1 MLTAKQKQICLSQAN
16 IQCIVNFQT
25 SMKSAGLLKGWR
37 MHGRRG
43 MVNHL
48 PLHPRA
54 PCQSCSGVGS
64 SSRDS
69 TSAIEHC
76 RTAPWHLPPFFG
88 DWGVLWCLAR
98 CSFRAHEVRGQRLF
112 PHLCVGGA
120 SVDLLALFFFL
131 LNVEIF
137 AQLTELKLD
146 QVSFA
151 WPHVFSSGGCAAL
164 IMIWKQE

>member
-1 MLTAKQKQICLSQAN
+1 
-16 IQCIVNFQT
+16 
-25 SMKSAGLLKGWR
+25 MKSAGLLKGWR

-98 CSFRAHEVRGQRLF
+98 CSFRAHEVRRQRLF
-112 PHLCVGGA
+112 PHLCVDGA
-120 SVDLLALFFFL
+120 SVDLLALFFFSFKRGDICPAHRVETRPGLFCMAPCL
-131 LNVEIF
+131 LEWRLCGFNYDMEARVKGGELV
-137 AQLTELKLD
+137 LTCRVTEHTAH
-146 QVSFA
+146 Q
-151 WPHVFSSGGCAAL
+151 WC
-164 IMIWKQE
+164 Q